1 MVEQLRDTDN
11 EIIAFVAATDNAIG
25 SSILLAEKRISE
37 ILKSIASSNALI
49 SQFRTALKGYD
60 KDEEFRLSKVK
71 VGGRG
76 KLNLPQTQVK
86 LMAYAFCLL
95 MDIDSGK
102 ISLRELLDEYF
113 YHVNHSEQYA
123 LFTQAILV
131 PFRDVTEYVFYNGV
145 DAYEE
150 GEGVDAT
157 LRDSVKRILQ
167 EVNTI
172 VSENST
178 ITVKTKQDLFALA
191 KGIESALTPNRIDL
205 VKPLLIGFKNTVVS
219 YPIRERLAPYID
231 KLYKI
236 LTTADVL

>member
-1 MVEQLRDTDN
+1 MAEQLRDNDN
-11 EIIAFVAATDNAIG
+11 EIITFVASVDNAID

-37 ILKSIASSNALI
+37 ILKSIASSATLL

-60 KDEEFRLSKVK
+60 KDEEFRISKVK

-86 LMAYAFCLL
+86 LMTYVFCLL

-102 ISLRELLDEYF
+102 ISLRELLDEFF
-113 YHVNHSEQYA
+113 YHTNHSEQYA
-123 LFTQAILV
+123 LFTRAVLV
-131 PFRDVTEYVFYNGV
+131 PFRDVTEYIFYNGI

-150 GEGVDAT
+150 SEGVDAT

-167 EVNTI
+167 EINSI

-178 ITVKTKQDLFALA
+178 ITVKTKQDLFILA
-191 KGIESALTPNRIDL
+191 KGLESALTPNRIDL

-219 YPIRERLAPYID
+219 YPIREKLAPYID

-236 LTTADVL
+236 LTTADVI